1 MVVVNWW
8 AWAWRAWGAAKRL
21 NPLMITV
28 VLLLFDRSLCY
39 KLAATYDDDSW
50 GEILGVD
57 D

>member
-8 AWAWRAWGAAKRL
+8 AWAWRACGAAKRL